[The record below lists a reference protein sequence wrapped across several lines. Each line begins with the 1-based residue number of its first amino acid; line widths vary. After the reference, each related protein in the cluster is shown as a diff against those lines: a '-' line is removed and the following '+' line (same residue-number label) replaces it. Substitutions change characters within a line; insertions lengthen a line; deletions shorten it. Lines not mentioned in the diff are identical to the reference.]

1 MEVEGLIIPQK
12 WCDALA
18 ECQLKDSTAIIAGG
32 CLRDLYF
39 GKEPKDVDIF
49 TGQLPDWPL
58 ANEGHF
64 DYKGMQYVLG
74 VADYERDDIKFNVIV
89 VEPVASSVLI
99 ETFDLGFC
107 QIAFDGT
114 KLIKSRAFLWD
125 AKYGVITLK
134 HIDRYSHS
142 IRRYAR
148 INERYNMDLVIPEL
162 EIFNALPSQPPV

>member
-1 MEVEGLIIPQK
+1 MKVESLIIPQA

-18 ECQLKDSTAIIAGG
+18 ECQLKDPTAIIAGG

-39 GKEPKDVDIF
+39 GKESKDVDIF
-49 TGQLPDWPL
+49 TGQFPDWII
-58 ANEGHF
+58 ADEGHF

-74 VADYERDDIKFNVIV
+74 VADYRRDDIKYNVIIT
-89 VEPVASSVLI
+89 EPVAPNVLI

-114 KLIKSRAFLWD
+114 NLIKSRAFLWD
-125 AKYGVITLK
+125 AKYGVITLR
-134 HIDRYSHS
+134 HIDRYSRS

-148 INERYNMDLVIPEL
+148 INERYNMDLIIPEL
-162 EIFNALPSQPPV
+162 EKINALPSQPPV